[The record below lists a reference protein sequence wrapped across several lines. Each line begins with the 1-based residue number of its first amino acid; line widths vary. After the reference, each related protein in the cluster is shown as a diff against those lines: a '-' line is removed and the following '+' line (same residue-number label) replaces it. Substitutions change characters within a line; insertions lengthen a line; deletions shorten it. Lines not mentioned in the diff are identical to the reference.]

1 MLSRLKEN
9 TNLSDVDKHQ
19 NLDDYIVLDSFFKI
33 KISFTNLV
41 AMPLVIEVPR
51 LVSKEHHRCVKPN
64 L

>member
-1 MLSRLKEN
+1 MPSRLKEIMD
-9 TNLSDVDKHQ
+9 LSDFDEHQ
-19 NLDDYIVLDSFFKI
+19 NLDDLIVLDGFFKI
-33 KISFTNLV
+33 RISFTNLV